1 MISFVGSML
10 AQVDEWVTPDVD
22 WHAIAPELVLV
33 IGINLVLFID
43 LNLSESKK
51 WTMATLSG
59 FVVLAAFIPV
69 VTLAVDDAPAREL
82 FDGRYVVDEYALV
95 LKALFLLVAYVV
107 ILMSQNELEEGGYYQ
122 GEFYVLMLCSVL
134 GMVMMT
140 SSRDLVSIFV
150 ALELLSIPAYMM
162 AAWRKR
168 SSVSNEAGV
177 KYYLLGVFASAIML
191 FGMSYLFGTTGTT
204 LLAGREAVTD
214 GQGEVVEPA
223 VAGISDFLTDGDLMG
238 LQVVGIAFVVVGFA
252 FKVSAVPFHT
262 WAPDTYEGA
271 PTPVTAFLSV
281 ASKAAGFVALV
292 TLVYTCFPDASDV
305 YGPMIWVMAALTMT
319 VGNVLALRQTNI
331 VRMLAYSSVS
341 QGGFI
346 LMPLAFAGDPE
357 ASGSALNAV
366 VVYLLV
372 YAFMN
377 LGAFATVIA
386 VSRKTRSGE
395 IDSFGGLFGY
405 APGMAVAMT
414 VFMASLAGIPPLG
427 GWFAKFNAFKA
438 VLDAETS
445 SAYVLAAIA
454 AVNTVISAAYY
465 FRVLRTVWVDEAPDG
480 DVSPINTPQPIVA
493 ALGITVVGT
502 IVVGVL
508 PGLVARFGELQ
519 DLTGALGP

>member
-1 MISFVGSML
+1 MIALLSSVLSQ
-10 AQVDEWVTPDVD
+10 AAESVWVAPDID
-22 WHAIAPELVLV
+22 WHAIAPELILV
-33 IGINLVLFID
+33 IGINLVLLID
-43 LNLSESKK
+43 LNIQDSKK
-51 WTMATLSG
+51 WMMATLSG

-69 VTLAVDDAPAREL
+69 VTLGVELDGVPREL
-82 FDGRYVVDEYALV
+82 FDGRYVIDEYALV
-95 LKALFLLVAYVV
+95 LKALFLLVAYVI

-150 ALELLSIPAYMM
+150 SLELLSIPAYMM
-162 AAWRKR
+162 AAWKKR
-168 SSVSNEAGV
+168 SPKSNEAGV

-191 FGMSYLFGTTGTT
+191 FGMSYLYGTTGTT
-204 LLAGREAVTD
+204 K
-214 GQGEVVEPA
+214 
-223 VAGISDFLTDGDLMG
+223 LTEIGAELTNGSLNG
-238 LQVVGIAFVVVGFA
+238 LEVVGIAFVLVGFA
-252 FKVSAVPFHT
+252 FKVSAVPFHS

-271 PTPVTAFLSV
+271 PLPVTAFLSV

-292 TLVYTCFPDASDV
+292 TLVYLAFPNASDV

-346 LMPLAFAGDPE
+346 LMPLAFAGDPD
-357 ASGSALNAV
+357 AAGSALNAV

-377 LGAFATVIA
+377 LGAFAVVIA
-386 VSRKTRSGE
+386 VTRKTKSGE
-395 IDSFGGLFGY
+395 ISSFGGLFNY

-438 VLDAETS
+438 VLDAGS
-445 SAYVLAAIA
+445 SAAYVLACIA

-465 FRVLRTVWVDEAPDG
+465 FKVLRTVWVDDVPDG
-480 DVSPINTPQPIVA
+480 NTAPINPPQPIIA
-493 ALGITVVGT
+493 ALAITVIGT
-502 IVVGVL
+502 IAVGVY
-508 PGLVARFGELQ
+508 PRLVAGFGELQ
-519 DLTGALGP
+519 DLAGALG

>member
-1 MISFVGSML
+1 MIATALGLVSSAFASVF
-10 AQVDEWVTPDVD
+10 AQADWVTPTID

-33 IGINLVLFID
+33 IGINLVLLID
-43 LNLSESKK
+43 LNIEEAKK
-51 WTMATLSG
+51 WTVATLTG
-59 FVVLAAFIPV
+59 FVMLGALIPV
-69 VTLAVDDAPAREL
+69 VTLWFTSDGVPREL
-82 FDGRYVVDEYALV
+82 FDGRYVIDEYALV

-107 ILMSQNELEEGGYYQ
+107 ILISQNELEEGGYYQ

-140 SSRDLVSIFV
+140 SARDLISIFV

-162 AAWRKR
+162 AAWNKR

-177 KYYLLGVFASAIML
+177 KYYLLGVFASGIML
-191 FGMSYLFGTTGTT
+191 FGMSYLYGTTASTKLTEIG
-204 LLAGREAVTD
+204 A
-214 GQGEVVEPA
+214 
-223 VAGISDFLTDGDLMG
+223 SLTDGDLLG
-238 LQVVGIAFVVVGFA
+238 LEVVGVAFVIVGFA
-252 FKVSAVPFHT
+252 FKISAVPFHT

-292 TLVYTCFPDASDV
+292 TLVYVAFPGADSV
-305 YGPMIWVMAALTMT
+305 YGPMIWGMAALTMT

-346 LMPLAFAGDPE
+346 LMPLAFAGDSD

-377 LGAFATVIA
+377 LGAFAVVIA
-386 VSRKTRSGE
+386 VSRKTQSGE
-395 IDSFGGLFGY
+395 ISSFGGLFGY
-405 APGMAVAMT
+405 APGMAAVLT
-414 VFMASLAGIPPLG
+414 VFMASLAGVPPLG

-438 VLDAETS
+438 VLDAQNTA
-445 SAYVLAAIA
+445 AYVLACIA

-465 FRVLRTVWVDEAPDG
+465 FKVLRTVWIDDAPDG
-480 DVSPINTPQPIVA
+480 NTAPINTPSPIVA
-493 ALGITVVGT
+493 ALGITMIGTLAVG
-502 IVVGVL
+502 IY
-508 PGLVARFGELQ
+508 PRLVAGFGNLS
-519 DLTGALGP
+519 DLTGAFPG